1 MSMES
6 PTRRSSVSGF
16 SESLDGAGKRQKKL
30 LMLQKKMQ
38 MSDAME
44 KRMQLEHFKASG
56 TGGKGG
62 RLSSQAWGHRGDE
75 QWYTG
80 TIRTVV
86 QCEDL
91 SSQAW
96 GRRGES

>member
-62 RLSSQAWGHRGDE
+62 RLSSEMMKSIGSELDK
-75 QWYTG
+75 
-80 TIRTVV
+80 VLNN
-86 QCEDL
+86 EDFRAP
-91 SSQAW
+91 SASMCVDVAY
-96 GRRGES
+96 